1 LLGKPD
7 NVIATVIMLC
17 WHIDLHFGHP
27 LFYPAGYF
35 YAMPRDADNSHFSN
49 HKAILAEIKRGN
61 NLLHASKR

>member
-1 LLGKPD
+1 
-7 NVIATVIMLC
+7 
-17 WHIDLHFGHP
+17 